1 MFNREEILKKA
12 REHFKKSSL
21 NKRCLKKCLKPLLLD
36 NDPEAILLLNLI
48 STNKSEEKQILQSF
62 KIAKKAAES
71 GFPPAISH
79 LAELYYNNGYKEN
92 AYSLYHKAADLQ
104 EAHALKVLS
113 IAYKFGLDGL
123 DKNIE
128 LSNKYEECFLKAK
141 KWNVL
146 NGYNDEFLMYE

>member
-1 MFNREEILKKA
+1 MFDREEILKKA
-12 REHFKKSSL
+12 REQFQKSSL
-21 NKRCLKKCLKPLLLD
+21 NKRYLKKCLKPLLLD
-36 NDPEAILLLNLI
+36 DDPEAILLLNLM
-48 STNKSEEKQILQSF
+48 STNKNGEKQILKSF
-62 KIAKKAAES
+62 NLAKKAAES
-71 GFPPAISH
+71 GFPPAISY

-128 LSNKYEECFLKAK
+128 LSNKYEEGFLKAK
-141 KWNVL
+141 KWDVL